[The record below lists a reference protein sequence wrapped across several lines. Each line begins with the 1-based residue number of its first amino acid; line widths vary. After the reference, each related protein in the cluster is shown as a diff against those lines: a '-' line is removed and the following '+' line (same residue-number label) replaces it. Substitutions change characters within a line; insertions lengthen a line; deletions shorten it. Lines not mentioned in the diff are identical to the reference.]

1 MLETKDRKF
10 THDEVILVGGEYFK
24 SKETGEWVSENQV
37 ENWQVEMLN
46 IEIQQ
51 YYDKEQDRYY

>member
-1 MLETKDRKF
+1 MSETRRF
-10 THDEVILVGGEYFK
+10 THNEVILVGGEYFK
-24 SKETGEWVSENQV
+24 SKETGEWVSEDQV

>member
-24 SKETGEWVSENQV
+24 SKETGKWVSEDQV